1 MFVHLQLMKVYALR
15 ELLALSCRGCHLRQE
30 AVEAHLESRSLT
42 DDIVIQPS
50 ETGA

>member
-1 MFVHLQLMKVYALR
+1 MKVYALC
-15 ELLALSCRGCHLRQE
+15 ESLALLWRGCHLGQE
-30 AVEAHLESRSLT
+30 AVETHLESRSLT